1 MHREQ
6 EGNVAVT
13 VRKGRCLSSFLQYLD
28 FKNSPSFVM
37 KRHKHSYMLM
47 INDMM
52 AVERTLSAKR
62 QLVNLISTQIDP
74 FWVRGV
80 PKLRARVVH
89 VYVQSRTVR

>member
-1 MHREQ
+1 
-6 EGNVAVT
+6 
-13 VRKGRCLSSFLQYLD
+13 
-28 FKNSPSFVM
+28 M
-37 KRHKHSYMLM
+37 KRRKHSYMLM

-62 QLVNLISTQIDP
+62 QFNAKFNAVVNLISTQMDP

-89 VYVQSRTVR
+89 VCLITSCENDSSFFVSRFIFESEL